1 MQDSS
6 TCQSGTKYRVL
17 SILGPRVWPCL
28 PGTLSGRH
36 NSCGWEKVKKSDE
49 IENSLKA
56 ESTLKRVDSLK
67 NLGEKS
73 LVKNVAR
80 TNLQDEDSESDVA
93 KQIRNISP

>member
-1 MQDSS
+1 
-6 TCQSGTKYRVL
+6 
-17 SILGPRVWPCL
+17 
-28 PGTLSGRH
+28 
-36 NSCGWEKVKKSDE
+36 
-49 IENSLKA
+49 LKA